1 MSINIESLRK
11 MRNTNFDSI
20 TTELEKI
27 VNPQKNNYNNND
39 EDEGKYWKPTVD
51 KAGNASSVIR
61 FLPKKDGDQLPWVT
75 RYNFGWKNDD
85 NNKWYIELCRSTLGE
100 SDPCNEYTYGLRKT
114 GREEDKTLAQ
124 KRGRRTNYYSNV
136 LVINDPANPDN
147 NGKVFLYRYG
157 KKIFEKITAVA
168 KPVFEDD
175 KPVNVFDLWEGANF
189 RLVQQQVAGY
199 PNFDKSSFASPTAL
213 YDGDEEKLLEV
224 VNIQYQLSDLVSPD
238 KFKSYEELSR
248 KLQSVLNNSSS
259 GPTAIEQTESY
270 VPPVKQESKSNY
282 TTSSTPVA
290 PTSSSSTS
298 SDDEDILKYFESL
311 QND

>member
-11 MRNTNFDSI
+11 MRNANFDSI

-27 VNPQKNNYNNND
+27 VNPQKNSYNND
-39 EDEGKYWKPTVD
+39 EDEGKYWKLTPD
-51 KAGNASSVIR
+51 KAGNASAVIR
-61 FLPKKDGDQLPWVT
+61 FLPKKEGDQLPWVQKFS
-75 RYNFGWKNDD
+75 YGWKNEE
-85 NNKWYIELCRSTLGE
+85 NNRWYIQGCRSTLGE
-100 SDPCNEYTYGLRKT
+100 ADPCNEYTYGLRKT
-114 GREEDKTLAQ
+114 GREEDKVLAQ
-124 KRGRRTNYYSNV
+124 KRGRRTNYYSNI

-157 KKIFEKITAVA
+157 KKIFEKITAAA

-175 KPVNVFDLWEGANF
+175 KPINVFDLWEGSSL
-189 RLVQQQVAGY
+189 RLVQSIVAGF
-199 PNFDKSSFASPTAL
+199 PNFDKSSFATSTAL

-224 VNIQYQLSDLVSPD
+224 VNAQHQLSDLVTPD

-248 KLQSVLNNSSS
+248 ILQGVLNNSPT

-270 VPPVKQESKSNY
+270 VPQVKQESKSNY
-282 TTSSTPVA
+282 TTSSTPVT

-311 QND
+311 TSD